1 MVAISQPAFKC
12 DESQGE
18 MTVSECVADYVE
30 RQLGC
35 STRMLM
41 SDHSMEAC
49 RKDESE
55 EVSKRLHEF
64 NVMSETELF
73 HTTGILM
80 QE

>member
-1 MVAISQPAFKC
+1 MVTISQPALKC
-12 DESQGE
+12 DESEGE
-18 MTVSECVADYVE
+18 ITVSECVADYVE

-41 SDHSMEAC
+41 SDLSTEAC
-49 RKDESE
+49 RKDKSE
-55 EVSKRLHEF
+55 EVTERLHEF

-73 HTTGILM
+73 RTTGM